1 MPVPQSPA
9 GVAPPQPPM
18 PPPMPPELMAKME
31 GLKRI
36 AAAISLLR
44 DEKLRGFRVDIEVDS
59 TVYGD
64 AAQEKQDR
72 IEFVEAVTKYI
83 ETAAQIGATVPQA
96 SPLLGKMLQFAVRG
110 FRVGRDLEAAIDDF
124 TDEMEKLGEQRAAQM
139 AQQQNQPNPEQVKA
153 QAAMATA
160 QSDLQQAKIKSQ
172 SDLQQTQLKSQADAA
187 QGQAEVQRQQV
198 ENAGEQAN
206 AQADAQRAQDDVKMR
221 MMEMQIEHAKLV
233 FEAEKLRAQERMAVH
248 NSMNPPVPKQNSA
261 LGGAL

>member
-1 MPVPQSPA
+1 
-9 GVAPPQPPM
+9 
-18 PPPMPPELMAKME
+18 MPPELMKKLE

-36 AAAISLLR
+36 AQAIQLLR

-59 TVYGD
+59 TVFAD

-72 IEFVEAVTKYI
+72 IEFVEATTKYLQ
-83 ETAAQIGATVPQA
+83 TAAQMAAMVPESA
-96 SPLLGKMLQFAVRG
+96 PLLGKLLQFAVRG
-110 FRVGRDLEAAIDDF
+110 FRVGRDLESAIEDF
-124 TDEMEKLGEQRAAQM
+124 CDQAEELAQKK
-139 AQQQNQPNPEQVKA
+139 ASQPPQPNPEQVKA

-172 SDLQQTQLKSQADAA
+172 GDLQQTQMKTQADASQA
-187 QGQAEVQRQQV
+187 QAEVQRQQV

-206 AQADAQRAQDDVKMR
+206 AQADSQRVAMEMKMR

-233 FEAEKLRAQERMAVH
+233 LEGEKLRTEQHTRRIEAL
-248 NSMNPPVPKQNSA
+248 NPPQPKQQGA

>member
-1 MPVPQSPA
+1 
-9 GVAPPQPPM
+9 
-18 PPPMPPELMAKME
+18 MPPELMAKME

-72 IEFVEAVTKYI
+72 VEFVESVTKFI
-83 ETAAQIGATVPQA
+83 ETAGQIGAQVPQA
-96 SPLLGKMLQFAVRG
+96 VPLLGKMLQFAVRG

-124 TDEMEKLGEQRAAQM
+124 TDEMDKMAEQKASAPP
-139 AQQQNQPNPEQVKA
+139 QPNPEQVKA

-172 SDLQQTQLKSQADAA
+172 GDLQQTQLKSQADAA

-206 AQADAQRAQDDVKMR
+206 AQADAQRAQDDMKMR

-248 NSMNPPVPKQNSA
+248 NSMNPPVPKQTGSLGSA
-261 LGGAL
+261 L

>member
-1 MPVPQSPA
+1 MP
-9 GVAPPQPPM
+9 APPPV
-18 PPPMPPELMAKME
+18 PPELVAKME
-31 GLKRI
+31 GLRRI
-36 AAAISLLR
+36 AAAITLLR

-110 FRVGRDLEAAIDDF
+110 FRVGRDLEAAIEDF
-124 TDEMEKLGEQRAAQM
+124 TDEMDKLGEQRAAQM
-139 AQQQNQPNPEQVKA
+139 ASQSQQPNPEQVKA

-172 SDLQQTQLKSQADAA
+172 GDLQQTQMKVQADASQA
-187 QGQAEVQRQQV
+187 QAEVQRQQV
-198 ENAGEQAN
+198 ENQGEMAN
-206 AQADAQRAQDDVKMR
+206 AQADSQRVAMEMKMR

-233 FEAEKLRAQERMAVH
+233 LEGEKLRSEQHTRRIEAL
-248 NSMNPPVPKQNSA
+248 NPPQPKQQGS

>member
-1 MPVPQSPA
+1 
-9 GVAPPQPPM
+9 
-18 PPPMPPELMAKME
+18 MPPELMKKLE

-36 AAAISLLR
+36 AQAIQLLR

-72 IEFVEAVTKYI
+72 VEFVESVTKFI
-83 ETAAQIGATVPQA
+83 ETAGQIGAQVPQA
-96 SPLLGKMLQFAVRG
+96 VPLLGKMLQFAVRG

-172 SDLQQTQLKSQADAA
+172 SDLQQTQMKGQADAQQA
-187 QGQAEVQRQQV
+187 AAEVQRQQV
-198 ENAGEQAN
+198 ENQGEQAN
-206 AQADAQRAQDDVKMR
+206 AQADSQRVAMEMKMR

-233 FEAEKLRAQERMAVH
+233 LEGEKLRAQQHMAVH
-248 NSMNPPVPKQNSA
+248 NAMNPPVPKQTGSLGSA
-261 LGGAL
+261 L

>member
-1 MPVPQSPA
+1 
-9 GVAPPQPPM
+9 
-18 PPPMPPELMAKME
+18 MAKME

-72 IEFVEAVTKYI
+72 VEFVESVTKFI
-83 ETAAQIGATVPQA
+83 ETAGQIGAQVPQA
-96 SPLLGKMLQFAVRG
+96 VPLLGKMLQFAVRG

-124 TDEMEKLGEQRAAQM
+124 TDEMDKMAEQHASQP
-139 AQQQNQPNPEQVKA
+139 QQPNPEQVKA

-172 SDLQQTQLKSQADAA
+172 SDLQQTQLKTQADSSQA
-187 QGQAEVQRQQV
+187 QAEVQRQQV

-206 AQADAQRAQDDVKMR
+206 AQADSQRVAMEMKMR

-233 FEAEKLRAQERMAVH
+233 LEGEKLRSEQHTRRVEA
-248 NSMNPPVPKQNSA
+248 MNPPVPKQNGA